1 MPSCWPGSS
10 RRTRAP
16 GKASTATFMIDLPQ
30 QLDATRYWQELYQ
43 QPLPFWQAALDQI
56 MGAHQLERSPWT
68 RAALGR
74 NIVFVSPTAVIKL
87 GPPMWAGEMAREA
100 AALNAIAGRLPVTT
114 PTLLAVGALDRWEH
128 LVQAPLMGT
137 KLHAI
142 WAELG
147 ASDRAALASSMAR

>member
-10 RRTRAP
+10 RLTRAL
-16 GKASTATFMIDLPQ
+16 GNTSTTTTMIDLPQ

-56 MGAHQLERSPWT
+56 IGEHQLERSPWT

-87 GPPMWAGEMAREA
+87 GQPMWAGEMAREA
-100 AALNAIAGRLPVTT
+100 AALSAVAGQLPV
-114 PTLLAVGALDRWEH
+114 
-128 LVQAPLMGT
+128 
-137 KLHAI
+137 
-142 WAELG
+142 
-147 ASDRAALASSMAR
+147 